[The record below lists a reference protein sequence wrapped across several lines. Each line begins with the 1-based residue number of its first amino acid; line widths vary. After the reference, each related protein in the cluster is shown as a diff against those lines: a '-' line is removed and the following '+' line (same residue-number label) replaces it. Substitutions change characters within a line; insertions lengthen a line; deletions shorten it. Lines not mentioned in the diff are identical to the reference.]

1 MSHLAPNTLT
11 GTSGVATAGRS
22 RRNLGIGRGIS
33 VRAPMVAESDTG
45 TGQVKH
51 KQRWDSRV
59 AELKEQTWAGTN
71 VIEEAT
77 DTAVARAAAAALN

>member
-22 RRNLGIGRGIS
+22 RRNLGIGRGS
-33 VRAPMVAESDTG
+33 ASGHRWSLRAIQA
-45 TGQVKH
+45 QVKH